1 MAIPRRGVREVLTP
15 DIRHALRRLRRDWR
29 FTAGA
34 VLILALGIGVNTAI
48 FSVINSALFRVR
60 GAEEPSR
67 IVNIYENV
75 GEDNAPL
82 ATSYPAYL
90 DIAEYSDVFD
100 EVGAVTMLPMTAKYQ
115 AEDRIRSALIE
126 HVTSGYLAVLGLEP
140 AAGRWIDPES
150 DGPGGEAEVV
160 VGYQT
165 WLTRFESDP
174 GLIGQVV
181 LIEGTPLTVVG
192 IGPAVLS
199 SSIDGGVVTDF
210 WLSMSTVSSTG
221 APSGLLNER
230 VPYFVTRARLAGG
243 ITPARAQ
250 AAMDNLAVRIES
262 DYPDSDP
269 GRGITVLGF
278 EEVRVHPQLDVIL
291 LPSAAVL
298 LTVVG
303 LVLVLACSNLSTLL
317 LVRGTSRSRE
327 IGVRLALGASRRQL
341 LAHLLT
347 ESVALAVAGG
357 LGGLVLAHWTIRLI
371 GLLDL
376 PITVDFSLDY
386 RVFGFA
392 LGLSLVTGIAFG
404 LVPALKATAVDL
416 VRALRDEGPTLSTG
430 RRWLTAKNMLLTVQ
444 VAVSMV
450 LLAATGLLI
459 RSFVEASGQE
469 MGFALDGVA
478 MLETDARYAG
488 YDAAG
493 SEAVYNELV
502 ERIRAI
508 PGVEAATRSLGAP
521 VEDFLGSRAL
531 IIDGYEP
538 ADGEQSVPVQ
548 WMMAGPDYFE
558 TLQIPILFGRGFE
571 QLDRQDSPRVAIINE
586 TMAQRYFGTRNAVGR
601 RFRYDGES
609 ESVEVVGV
617 AANIL
622 QELVASEPI
631 QARFYRTWT
640 QAEIP
645 ATTVIARGSI
655 DAGILLAAMHRELI
669 ALDPTLPEIR
679 ARTMAAHVEDSTR
692 MGRFLIGA
700 LGGLALLGMALAGV
714 GLYAVVSYGVTNRFR
729 EIGIRMALGAKP
741 AQVVRIVAR
750 DVSVLVGVGVGLG
763 IAMTVGG
770 IVTLGVLAANA
781 SDVGNIIQPSANYP
795 WTFLVV
801 ALVMLGVGLLAAYLP
816 ARRAATVN
824 PLEAL
829 RHS

>member
-1 MAIPRRGVREVLTP
+1 
-15 DIRHALRRLRRDWR
+15 
-29 FTAGA
+29 
-34 VLILALGIGVNTAI
+34 
-48 FSVINSALFRVR
+48 
-60 GAEEPSR
+60 
-67 IVNIYENV
+67 
-75 GEDNAPL
+75 
-82 ATSYPAYL
+82 
-90 DIAEYSDVFD
+90 
-100 EVGAVTMLPMTAKYQ
+100 
-115 AEDRIRSALIE
+115 
-126 HVTSGYLAVLGLEP
+126 
-140 AAGRWIDPES
+140 
-150 DGPGGEAEVV
+150 
-160 VGYQT
+160 
-165 WLTRFESDP
+165 
-174 GLIGQVV
+174 
-181 LIEGTPLTVVG
+181 
-192 IGPAVLS
+192 
-199 SSIDGGVVTDF
+199 
-210 WLSMSTVSSTG
+210 
-221 APSGLLNER
+221 
-230 VPYFVTRARLAGG
+230 
-243 ITPARAQ
+243 
-250 AAMDNLAVRIES
+250 
-262 DYPDSDP
+262 
-269 GRGITVLGF
+269 
-278 EEVRVHPQLDVIL
+278 
-291 LPSAAVL
+291 
-298 LTVVG
+298 
-303 LVLVLACSNLSTLL
+303 
-317 LVRGTSRSRE
+317 
-327 IGVRLALGASRRQL
+327 VRLALGASRRPL
-341 LAHLLT
+341 LAHQLT

-795 WTFLVV
+795 WTVLVV